1 MSEGDAVSHES
12 EQPVVNLSISARAG
26 SPTVS
31 FNLTVIPGAGIEV
44 EDSPTLRLLPLRNG
58 DFSLPKRVYLIIDG
72 VRHEITSEM
81 PSEK

>member
-26 SPTVS
+26 SPTLS
-31 FNLTVIPGAGIEV
+31 LTLTVIPAAGIEV
-44 EDSPTLRLLPLRNG
+44 EDSLTLRLLPLRNG
-58 DFSLPKRVYLIIDG
+58 NFSLPKRVYLIIDG
-72 VRHEITSEM
+72 VRYDITSEI